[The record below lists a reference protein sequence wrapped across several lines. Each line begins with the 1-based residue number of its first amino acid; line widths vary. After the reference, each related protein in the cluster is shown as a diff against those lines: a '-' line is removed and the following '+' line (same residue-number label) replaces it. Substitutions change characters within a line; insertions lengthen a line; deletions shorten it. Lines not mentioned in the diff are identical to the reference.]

1 MPSYPSKLLKYLNS
15 LPTEEQEAKKRLFEQ
30 TLSKAQSH
38 GFQSPRFWA
47 TRQILSG
54 LNGQQIQHKIQK
66 RLVKKNR

>member
-1 MPSYPSKLLKYLNS
+1 MHALPSKLLKYLNGLAS
-15 LPTEEQEAKKRLFEQ
+15 PERQAKERLFEQ
-30 TLSKAQSH
+30 TLALAHQH

-66 RLVKKNR
+66 RLVKKDR